1 LSAPDIELLEATLR
15 EDAPQADPVFAH
27 DLDRRVAE
35 GFARE
40 RRFRFRPP
48 LMPALAAASVLLVL
62 AVVGLAVL
70 GGDEEQAPVVRQ
82 TSTTAADSLAAAP
95 PAGAQALRAAPA
107 ERKVQRSIQL
117 TLATARGKL
126 ADVAGRVGEVTS
138 AHGGYVLTSNLS
150 TGTDGTRSGEFT
162 LRIPSDRLEP
172 ALAELGR
179 LGEVRARNESSQ
191 DLTARF
197 SHTEDRLA
205 NALLERRQTA
215 DRLRTASGAEA
226 ERLRARLREL
236 TFEVRGLTGQ
246 MRDLRR
252 KTAMS
257 TVNVRLEEKAP
268 DDGGGFFG
276 GGPGA
281 ALDDVS
287 AVLVAAFNGA
297 IRLLPLA
304 FLVLL
309 GWLGAAAL
317 RRRRRE
323 AALF

>member
-1 LSAPDIELLEATLR
+1 MELLEATLR

-62 AVVGLAVL
+62 AVVGVALL
-70 GGDEEQAPVVRQ
+70 GGDEGTRPQAVDLGPDMA
-82 TSTTAADSLAAAP
+82 TSPAP
-95 PAGAQALRAAPA
+95 QAAQALQSAPA

-138 AHGGYVLTSNLS
+138 AHGGYVLSSNLS

-179 LGEVRARNESSQ
+179 LGEVRARNETSQ

-205 NALLERRQTA
+205 NALLEPRQTA
-215 DRLRTASGAEA
+215 DRLPTASGAEA

-236 TFEVRGLTGQ
+236 TLEVRGLT
-246 MRDLRR
+246 
-252 KTAMS
+252 
-257 TVNVRLEEKAP
+257 
-268 DDGGGFFG
+268 
-276 GGPGA
+276 
-281 ALDDVS
+281 
-287 AVLVAAFNGA
+287 
-297 IRLLPLA
+297 
-304 FLVLL
+304 
-309 GWLGAAAL
+309 
-317 RRRRRE
+317 
-323 AALF
+323 

>member
-1 LSAPDIELLEATLR
+1 MLEAILR
-15 EDAPQADPVFAH
+15 EDPPQPDPVFAH
-27 DLDRRVAE
+27 RLDARVAE

-40 RRFRFRPP
+40 PRLRRFRPP

-62 AVVGLAVL
+62 AVVGVALF
-70 GGDEEQAPVVRQ
+70 GGDEKSAVVTRPESGPVADDLSAASPTASGLAQ
-82 TSTTAADSLAAAP
+82 T
-95 PAGAQALRAAPA
+95 
-107 ERKVQRSIQL
+107 ERKVQRSIQM

-138 AHGGYVLTSNLS
+138 AHGGYVLSSNLS

-179 LGEVRARNESSQ
+179 LGEVRARNETSQ

-236 TFEVRGLTGQ
+236 TLEVRGLTGQ

-268 DDGGGFFG
+268 DDGSGFFG

-281 ALDDVS
+281 ALDDVG
-287 AVLVAAFNGA
+287 AVLVGAFNGA

-309 GWLGAAAL
+309 GWLGVSVL

>member
-1 LSAPDIELLEATLR
+1 
-15 EDAPQADPVFAH
+15 
-27 DLDRRVAE
+27 
-35 GFARE
+35 
-40 RRFRFRPP
+40 
-48 LMPALAAASVLLVL
+48 VLLVL
-62 AVVGLAVL
+62 AIVGVALL
-70 GGDEEQAPVVRQ
+70 GGDDRTATAP
-82 TSTTAADSLAAAP
+82 TTTTESLDVAASP
-95 PAGAQALRAAPA
+95 SAGQALRAAES

-150 TGTDGTRSGEFT
+150 TGSDGTRSGEFT

-226 ERLRARLREL
+226 ERLRARLRARLREL
-236 TFEVRGLTGQ
+236 TFEIRGWTGQ

-281 ALDDVS
+281 ALDDVG

-309 GWLGAAAL
+309 GWLGTAAL